1 VVGKGG
7 RIDRIYKMDKMRMKI
22 IDRIYRM
29 DRINKENELG

>member
-1 VVGKGG
+1 LERGE

-29 DRINKENELG
+29 DRISKENELG